1 MKIINQNG
9 YSQQELFSWR
19 IIVYR
24 NIVESA
30 QAIVQAVLDFNLDFE
45 LPENAMNVQRL
56 LDYQVS
62 GDPKF
67 ELDPE
72 IVDAIESLWADATV
86 NLCVEE
92 RRHEFYLMDSAP

>member
-9 YSQQELFSWR
+9 YSRQELLSWR

-24 NIVESA
+24 NIIESA

-56 LDYQVS
+56 LDYQIPS
-62 GDPKF
+62 DPKF

-72 IVDAIESLWADATV
+72 IVDAIASLWADATV
-86 NLCVEE
+86 NMCVEE
-92 RRHEFYLMDSAP
+92 RRHEFYLTDSAP